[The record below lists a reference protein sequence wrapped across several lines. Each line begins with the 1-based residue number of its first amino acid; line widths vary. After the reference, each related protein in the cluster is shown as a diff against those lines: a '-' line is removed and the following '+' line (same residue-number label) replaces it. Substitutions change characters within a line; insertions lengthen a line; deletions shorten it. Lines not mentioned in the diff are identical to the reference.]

1 MSTTLLVVIIFAM
14 VISPIF
20 WLMPS
25 RRQRYQMHLR
35 KMALHAGI
43 KVRLEKFEL
52 NGEKLP
58 ATAYRWMRDADEKK
72 TAHRFR
78 LAHVPRMEKE
88 RLEPRGDE
96 FIPGWLWLE
105 SPVPAVSDDQLEAL
119 KNVLEQLPEDSLIF
133 EAGTATVTLWWRE
146 SGTPEQVESL
156 PELMS
161 GLPM

>member
-72 TAHRFR
+72 QLIVFVWLMCRVWRKSDWNPEAMSLFLAGSGWNLRFQLFPMISWR
-78 LAHVPRMEKE
+78 L
-88 RLEPRGDE
+88 
-96 FIPGWLWLE
+96 
-105 SPVPAVSDDQLEAL
+105 
-119 KNVLEQLPEDSLIF
+119 
-133 EAGTATVTLWWRE
+133 
-146 SGTPEQVESL
+146 
-156 PELMS
+156 
-161 GLPM
+161 